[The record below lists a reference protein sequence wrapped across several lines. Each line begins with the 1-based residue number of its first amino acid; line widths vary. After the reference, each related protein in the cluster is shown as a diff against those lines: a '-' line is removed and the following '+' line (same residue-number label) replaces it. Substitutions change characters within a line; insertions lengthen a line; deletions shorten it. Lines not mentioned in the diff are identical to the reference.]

1 MLNRYHLSKIAA
13 ALALC
18 LCVSIA
24 GVYAAPVGNTGPV
37 LAEFEV
43 TVGENG
49 ITNVENLTSDAV
61 TRDFGLAL
69 IKYTEVGSNLYR
81 FEIELN
87 GGSYFTIGSASVT
100 LDYGDGSSAL
110 FTHGSNR
117 EALAT
122 LTTTA
127 YKSYSPG
134 TYTLHI
140 TSGFVNTYDHFG
152 NLDRIEGS
160 DLVNK
165 YSPWLTLTVQ

>member
-1 MLNRYHLSKIAA
+1 MLNRHPFSKTAIV
-13 ALALC
+13 LVFC

-24 GVYAAPVGNTGPV
+24 GVYAAPADNTEPI

-49 ITNVENLTSDAV
+49 ITHVENITPDAV

-69 IKYTEVGSNLYR
+69 IKYTEIRANVYE

-87 GGSYFTIGSASVT
+87 GGSYYTIGSASVT

-117 EALAT
+117 EAVAT

-127 YKSYSPG
+127 YKAYSPG

-140 TSGFVNTYDHFG
+140 TSGFVDTYDLFG

-165 YSPWLTLTVQ
+165 YSPWLTLTVE